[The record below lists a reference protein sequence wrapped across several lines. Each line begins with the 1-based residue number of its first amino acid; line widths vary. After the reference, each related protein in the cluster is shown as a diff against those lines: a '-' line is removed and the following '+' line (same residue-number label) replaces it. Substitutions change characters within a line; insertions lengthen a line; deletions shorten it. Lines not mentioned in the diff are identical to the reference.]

1 MHSALI
7 VVFYTKCWLA
17 IDIKVWNGQQ
27 RRYGMLDLETPMVLL
42 FLYLGTGELF
52 CKTTSWGPQKTELC
66 CWARTLLRFFATSR
80 EAIHQQLHFFTL
92 NVQSSFFSMHTNK
105 IWDQLYA
112 CLRDNNWKLS
122 YAHCISF
129 WKTVNSVAWLLI
141 SNISSNGGRL
151 AFINIT

>member
-92 NVQSSFFSMHTNK
+92 NFFPCIQIKYEINYTPVFVIIIENLATLTVSHFEKLLTV
-105 IWDQLYA
+105 W
-112 CLRDNNWKLS
+112 RD
-122 YAHCISF
+122 F
-129 WKTVNSVAWLLI
+129 WSATFHRMVADWH
-141 SNISSNGGRL
+141 S
-151 AFINIT
+151 